1 MYAFDLKKK
10 KCIDFIYTG
19 CGGNGNKFRN
29 KVECDRVCDVQ

>member
-1 MYAFDLKKK
+1 MYAFDLKLK
-10 KCIDFIYTG
+10 KCINFVYTG